1 MSRLLSVACCLA
13 FAAPTFAQSP
23 PAFEVASIR
32 ASTPGSDPVAVA
44 AGVRITGSQVRIV
57 GLSLKDYA
65 GIAYRL
71 PPSQVV
77 APEWAAVERFDITGN
92 LPAGATRDQVPEMVR
107 ALIEDR
113 FQMKVHREQREFPVY
128 ALIVD
133 KGGLRVKESTDVAAP
148 DAAAITVTGSGS
160 AAGVNLDLGNGTS
173 FSLANNKIEAHKITM
188 VQLAETLTRFTD
200 RPVQDATGVGGRYDI
215 TVELTAD
222 DYQATLLRSAV
233 NAGLV
238 LPPQIV
244 RLLDTGPANPLGSAI
259 QKTGL
264 TFESRKSPLDVV
276 IVDSAS
282 KTPTEN

>member
-1 MSRLLSVACCLA
+1 MSRLLTLVGCLA
-13 FAAPTFAQSP
+13 FATGAFAQSG
-23 PAFEVASIR
+23 PAFDVASIR
-32 ASTPGSDPVAVA
+32 PFTQGADPLAVA
-44 AGVRITGSQVRIV
+44 AGLRITGSQVRIV
-57 GLSLKDYA
+57 GLSLRDYV
-65 GIAYRL
+65 GMAYRL

-77 APEWAAVERFDITGN
+77 APEWAALERFDITGN
-92 LPAGATRDQVPEMVR
+92 LPAAAARDQVPDMIR

-113 FQMKVHREQREFPVY
+113 FQLKVHREQREFPVY
-128 ALIVD
+128 ALTVD
-133 KGGLRVKESTDVAAP
+133 KGGTKLKESTDAAAP

-173 FSLANNKIEAHKITM
+173 FSLANNRIEAHKITM
-188 VQLAETLTRFTD
+188 AQLAETLTRFTD
-200 RPVQDATGVGGRYDI
+200 RPVQDATALSGRYDI
-215 TVELTAD
+215 AVELTPE

-233 NAGLV
+233 NAGVV

-244 RLLDTGPANPLGSAI
+244 RLLDTGPSNPLGSAI